1 MITIK
6 EYLVNAAIIIS
17 IIYLSSFIHKHL
29 LVDMKKGLKALCFT
43 VVAIFT
49 GWCSM
54 FFGIHLNDSVIFDLR
69 FVPIIIAALHYRNPL
84 TILAIGV
91 GIGLL
96 RLSFGITPAAVVG
109 FMNMVVL
116 SLSAVLLT
124 WISKN
129 WSNYKKVL
137 FTVLILNLLNI
148 VVSMIFGVLSVKN
161 YLLLILPTALPMN
174 ILFSLLLLWIV
185 KDLKNEYIHKIELW
199 NRANKDPLTKAYNRR
214 AFKHF
219 YQEYVFEKKETYPL
233 SLAFIDIDHF
243 KKVNDTYGHLVGDV
257 ILEKVSRLVSDH
269 LRDGDIFARYGGEEF
284 VVILPSCMKEQ
295 ATSVMENIR
304 QTIENY
310 PFLVN
315 DLTIYITLSI
325 GIASTETTA
334 PKYLLKT
341 ADEAVYLAKENGRNL
356 VKYGDSPHFI
366 E

>member
-6 EYLVNAAIIIS
+6 EYLVNAAMIIS

-29 LVDMKKGLKALCFT
+29 LVNMKKGLKTLFFA

-69 FVPIIIAALHYRNPL
+69 FVPIIIAALHYRTPL
-84 TILAIGV
+84 TMLAIGV

-96 RLSFGITPAAVVG
+96 RLSFGVNTAAIVG

-116 SLSAVLLT
+116 SLSAILLIR
-124 WISKN
+124 ISKN
-129 WSNYKKVL
+129 WGHYKKVL
-137 FTVLILNLLNI
+137 FIVLMLNLLNTI
-148 VVSMIFGVLSVKN
+148 ITMIFGVISVKN

-243 KKVNDTYGHLVGDV
+243 KRVNDTYGHLVGDV
-257 ILEKVSRLVSDH
+257 ILEKVSGLVSDH
-269 LRDGDIFARYGGEEF
+269 IRDADILARYGGEEF
-284 VVILPSCMKEQ
+284 VVILPSCTKEQ
-295 ATSVMENIR
+295 GISVMEGIR
-304 QTIENY
+304 QTIENH

-315 DLTIYITLSI
+315 DLTIHITLSV
-325 GIASTETTA
+325 GMASTETTP
-334 PKYLLKT
+334 PKHLLKT
-341 ADEAVYLAKENGRNL
+341 ADDAVYQAKENGRNL
-356 VKYGDSPHFI
+356 VQYGDSPPLR
-366 E
+366 